1 MAPIYTIFQM
11 CIDVMINKVKL
22 PLKDLLTYNSFVM
35 YFVNQELL
43 KLHYF
48 YMKIH
53 YNILP
58 NNVST

>member
-48 YMKIH
+48 HMKIH
-53 YNILP
+53 
-58 NNVST
+58 